1 MDKKFLII
9 DGNSLINRAFYGL
22 PLLTNSKGQF
32 TGAIFGFIKIL
43 IKLLEEEKPTHVL
56 VAFDH
61 ARKTF
66 RNNLYPEYKG
76 KRSATPPELVT
87 QIQMLKELLDKMG
100 IKRFEQEGIEADDI
114 IGTVCTMSQYKNYI
128 VSGDKDVFQLI
139 NDKTEV
145 IFTVKGISQTQVLSE
160 SNLKDIY
167 GFSPQMVVELKAL
180 MGDNSDNI
188 PGISGIGLKTAISL
202 LEKHKSLQLIFDNVE
217 LEKGALH
224 DKLVNGKEIAY
235 LSKTLATIK
244 RDCSLVNFKI
254 DDCEYK
260 IPFSHEV
267 FSMFEDYEFKS
278 LLKRPELFE
287 QIKHIKTVKEER
299 IVVSSLQEF
308 DEIILQAKKS
318 KQFAFY
324 MLSSVEMSAF
334 ESKIYIIENNISM
347 FSTPIEIET
356 VLEKLKC
363 VLEDENIDKVT
374 YDLKKHLHLFSKNN
388 IFLKGNIFDLSIAEY
403 LVSAGNKYETEFM
416 GANEYFERKQNMLE
430 EMSKS
435 ELTKLYYEME
445 MPLTY
450 VLFEMEKQ
458 GFKIDQNALTELSEK
473 YELQIKEL
481 TNQIYEAAETTF
493 NINSPKQLAEILFN
507 KLNLK
512 SYYNKK
518 LSTNIEV
525 LNDLSNQHP
534 IISLV
539 IKYRKIFKLY
549 STYIDSYKKIVALS
563 GDVIHTIFNQ
573 TLTSTGRLS
582 SSEPNLQ
589 NIPIRDDEG
598 RALRKIFV
606 SKFDGGSLVSADY
619 NQIELRLLASFSGDE
634 NMINAYKQGKDIHS
648 ITASQI
654 FGVPLELVSKDMRR
668 NAKAVNFGIIYGMS
682 DYGLA
687 TSLGIS
693 RKQAKEYIE
702 KYFANYPKVKQYM
715 DNNIAKA
722 KEEGLIRTLYNR
734 IRRIS
739 EINASNYQ
747 LRQFGERVA
756 MNMPLQ
762 GSASDIIKFAMIA
775 VYNALKKNN
784 LKSKIILQIHDELII
799 DCAPDEVEIVSQLLR
814 DSMENVVLLPV
825 SLPVE
830 VSEGKTWF
838 DCK

>member
-43 IKLLEEEKPTHVL
+43 IKLLEEQKPTHVL

-66 RNNLYPEYKG
+66 RNNLYPEYKA
-76 KRSATPPELVT
+76 KRSATPSELVV
-87 QIQMLKELLDKMG
+87 QIQMLKDLLDKMG
-100 IKRFEQEGIEADDI
+100 IKRYEQEGIEGDDI
-114 IGTVCTMSQYKNYI
+114 IGTVCALSPYQNCI
-128 VSGDKDVFQLI
+128 LSGDKDVFQLI
-139 NDKTEV
+139 NDKTKV
-145 IFTVKGISQTQVLSE
+145 IFTVKGISETQVLGE
-160 SNLKDIY
+160 DNLKDIFGY
-167 GFSPQMVVELKAL
+167 SPKMVVELKAL

-188 PGISGIGLKTAISL
+188 PGVSGIGLKTAISL
-202 LEKHKSLQLIFDNVE
+202 LEKHKSLDAIFENVNQ
-217 LEKGALH
+217 EKGALH
-224 DKLVNGKEIAY
+224 EKLVNGKELAFI
-235 LSKTLATIK
+235 SKTLATIK
-244 RDCSLVNFKI
+244 RDCQLVDFCI

-260 IPFSHEV
+260 MPFSHEV
-267 FSMFEDYEFKS
+267 FSLFEDYEFKS
-278 LLKRPELFE
+278 LIKRPELFE
-287 QIKHIKTVKEER
+287 QTKLLKTIKEER
-299 IVVSSLQEF
+299 INIVSLNEI
-308 DEIILQAKKS
+308 DNIILQAKQS

-324 MLSSVEMSAF
+324 MLSSFEISA
-334 ESKIYIIENNISM
+334 IENKLYNLDNTFSM
-347 FSTPIEIET
+347 FSTPIEIEK
-356 VLEKLKC
+356 VLDKLKI
-363 VLEDENIDKVT
+363 VLEDESIEKIT
-374 YDLKKHLHLFSKNN
+374 YDLKKHLHLFYNHN
-388 IFLKGNIFDLSIAEY
+388 IKLKGDIFDVSISEY
-403 LVSAGNKYETEFM
+403 LVNAGNKYETNYL
-416 GANEYFERKQNMLE
+416 GVNEYFSRKQNLLTQMAEL
-430 EMSKS
+430 

-445 MPLTY
+445 MPLTF
-450 VLFEMEKQ
+450 VLFEMENQ
-458 GFKIDQNALTELSEK
+458 GFKIDQNALNELAEK

-481 TNQIYEAAETTF
+481 TNKIYEVAETTF

-507 KLNLK
+507 KLKLK

-549 STYIDSYKKIVALS
+549 STYIDSYKKIVAMS

-598 RALRKIFV
+598 RNLRKIFV
-606 SKFDGGSLVSADY
+606 SNFDGGSLVSADY

-634 NMINAYKQGKDIHS
+634 NMINTYKNGKDIHS

-654 FGVPLELVSKDMRR
+654 FDVPIELVSRDLRR
-668 NAKAVNFGIIYGMS
+668 DAKAVNFGIIYGMS

-687 TSLGIS
+687 TALSIS

-702 KYFANYPKVKQYM
+702 KYFANYPKVKVYM
-715 DNNIAKA
+715 ENNIAKA
-722 KEEGLIRTLYNR
+722 KENGLIRTLFNR
-734 IRRIS
+734 LRRIN
-739 EINASNYQ
+739 EINSSNFQ

-762 GSASDIIKFAMIA
+762 GSASDIIKKAMIC
-775 VYNALKKNN
+775 VYNALKNNN
-784 LKSKIILQIHDELII
+784 LKSKVILQIHDELII
-799 DCAPDEVEIVSQLLR
+799 DCAPDEVEIVKQLLR
-814 DSMENVVLLPV
+814 SNMENVVSLPV